1 MQMHMSCDLS
11 VDCSVYT
18 ELWVAGASME
28 VGMTKLSRLARLV
41 RKSLPLLIGFVKL
54 LNEVIDLVNKAVN
67 YARQIRELLIFV
79 SKRTEQ
85 ARFCSKR
92 VRSRVRLKG
101 LVEHATT
108 FEPFY
113 FHLRNGGHVAAL
125 HEHRKNR
132 HFARVDLKNFFYSIS
147 RNRVAR
153 ALREIGVP
161 KAWYYAK
168 CSCVKNP
175 FGEPSYSLPYGFVQS
190 PILATLVFSRSVLG
204 EFLRESQREIT
215 LSVYMDDIAISSP
228 ANDVLQKVFEELK
241 TKIQEA
247 NFPINLEKTKPPYG
261 IDGAIQL

>member
-1 MQMHMSCDLS
+1 MPVKFENFSYS
-11 VDCSVYT
+11 FRNERNKPVFVPNEKGY
-18 ELWVAGASME
+18 E
-28 VGMTKLSRLARLV
+28 VG
-41 RKSLPLLIGFVKL
+41 
-54 LNEVIDLVNKAVN
+54 
-67 YARQIRELLIFV
+67 YH
-79 SKRTEQ
+79 
-85 ARFCSKR
+85 
-92 VRSRVRLKG
+92 LKG

-132 HFARVDLKNFFYSIS
+132 YFARVDLKNFFYSIS
-147 RNRVAR
+147 RNRIAR
-153 ALREIGVP
+153 ALREIKIP

-168 CSCVKNP
+168 CSCVKNQ

-190 PILATLVFSRSVLG
+190 PMLATLVFSRSVLG

-215 LSVYMDDIAISSP
+215 LLVYMDDIALSSP

-247 NFPINLEKTKPPYG
+247 NFPINLEKTKPPTELMELFNCELELNRASVTEARQTAFYTESPSADAREAFERYCKSIECG
-261 IDGAIQL
+261 NG